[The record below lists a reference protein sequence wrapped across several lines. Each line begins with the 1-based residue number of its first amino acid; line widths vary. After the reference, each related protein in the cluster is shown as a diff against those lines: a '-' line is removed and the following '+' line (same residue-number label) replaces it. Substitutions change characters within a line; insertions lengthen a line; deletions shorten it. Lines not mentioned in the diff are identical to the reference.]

1 LSYNIGINLKTF
13 FKIDNLL
20 ATFLVF
26 FVINFFPLL
35 FSLDMFNPI
44 QNTFQSIEITDL
56 VFSQLRDQEETPLDT
71 NIILVNN
78 GSLQRAQLA
87 LVMQI
92 LNKHQPKVIGID
104 AMFRRPK
111 GEINDLPLAQQ
122 FSDCRNLVL
131 VSDLVYNGKKDL
143 FDTINKSMP
152 LFMQFA
158 KDGYANMITGNDS
171 TDGDNIDY
179 KTVRSFKPTT
189 KVKDTTKYFFPVKI
203 ASIFSPE
210 KVKKFLKRDNELE
223 VINYRRNTNKYRTLD
238 YKDVIANEDSLQF
251 IKDKIVLIGF
261 MGPDLKNKVTEDI
274 FFSPLNKQYVGKT
287 TPDMY
292 GVVIH
297 ANIISMILNEDCIFT
312 LPQLLINVLT
322 FVLLYLNMALYAYS
336 RNKFGHWYQTFNLG
350 FTLFELTFL
359 GILVLYCLL
368 FFNLELKLY
377 DAFFAILFSTT
388 AHESYSDSLK
398 PLALDAWERL
408 IGLLKK

>member
-1 LSYNIGINLKTF
+1 
-13 FKIDNLL
+13 
-20 ATFLVF
+20 
-26 FVINFFPLL
+26 
-35 FSLDMFNPI
+35 MFNPI

-56 VFSQLRDQEETPLDT
+56 VFSQLRDQEKTPLDT

-179 KTVRSFKPTT
+179 KTVRSFKPIT

-297 ANIISMILNEDCIFT
+297 ANIISMILNDDCILT
-312 LPQLLINVLT
+312 LPQWLINVIT

-350 FTLFELTFL
+350 FTLFELAFL

-398 PLALDAWERL
+398 PLALEAWVRLKRL
-408 IGLLKK
+408 IKK

>member
-1 LSYNIGINLKTF
+1 MSYNIGINLKTF

>member
-1 LSYNIGINLKTF
+1 MKTF

-56 VFSQLRDQEETPLDT
+56 VFSQLRDQEKTPLDT